1 MSEVSETQSCQYSV
15 SQLLRP
21 SYFAKTCGFAAN
33 KKKITELNVKF
44 AIKANP
50 QESKR
55 QEKKANEQKRTTTYC
70 IIFTVAIS
78 KQSSKRNC
86 FRPKK
91 KKFV

>member
-1 MSEVSETQSCQYSV
+1 MSEVSETQSCQYSE
-15 SQLLRP
+15 SQLLRL

-33 KKKITELNVKF
+33 KKITELNVKF

-91 KKFV
+91 KNVV